1 MVLICAGINFVGF
14 NVIQC
19 FGRYRW

>member
-19 FGRYRW
+19 FRRYRW